1 MEINLFSNFDYT
13 FSLAIEYSNN
23 KCLEYISFIKKNKI
37 LWQSSLAL
45 YLLLSLVIPFFNNYI
60 VFIIYWVGL
69 GILSTIGLGTGVHT
83 GMFFLFPYI
92 LSIKDTAL
100 ECNNTNFYLLGPNKF
115 ECLDNNLETITHG
128 TIFLK
133 SLPPTILWGL
143 GATIGEIPPYY
154 LAKIASETNF
164 ESEYYIVQKYYE
176 KVLHFINKY
185 GFRTILLLACW
196 PNVTFDICG
205 MASGYCGVSFQNF
218 FIATF
223 IGKGLIKAP
232 LEAYT
237 ILFLYDKE
245 YIDVKKFSMFIY
257 IYNIIFG
264 ITILYFIKS
273 IIENLAQKQKEL
285 NIDNDKIKWSFYK
298 AILNILNNLNNIED
312 EDGNPI
318 LFL

>member
-1 MEINLFSNFDYT
+1 MEINLFYNFDYT
-13 FSLAIEYSNN
+13 FSLAIAYSNN
-23 KCLEYISFIKKNKI
+23 IILGYISLLKKNKTFWKI
-37 LWQSSLAL
+37 SLGL
-45 YLLLSLVIPFFNNYI
+45 YLLMSLVIPFFNNYI
-60 VFIIYWVGL
+60 VFIIYWICL

-115 ECLDNNLETITHG
+115 ECLDNNLGNITHRP
-128 TIFLK
+128 IFLK
-133 SLPPTILWGL
+133 SLPPTILWGF

-154 LAKIASETNF
+154 LAKIARDCDF
-164 ESEYYIVQKYYE
+164 QSEYYIVQKYYE

-205 MASGYCGVSFQNF
+205 MASGYCGVSFPIF

-245 YIDVKKFSMFIY
+245 YIEYIDVKKISIFIY

-273 IIENLAQKQKEL
+273 IIENLEQKQKKI
-285 NIDNDKIKWSFYK
+285 NIDNDKIKWS
-298 AILNILNNLNNIED
+298 
-312 EDGNPI
+312 
-318 LFL
+318 